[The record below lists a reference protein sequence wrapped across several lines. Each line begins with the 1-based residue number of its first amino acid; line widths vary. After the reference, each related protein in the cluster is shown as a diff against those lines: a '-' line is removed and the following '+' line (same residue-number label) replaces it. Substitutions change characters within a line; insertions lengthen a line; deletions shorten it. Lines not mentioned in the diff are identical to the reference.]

1 MIFNWPLY
9 RGNYDDGNFKMLVF
23 DAESVADVEIE
34 NVADLS
40 QHLKP
45 TSEYCNQHNSPS
57 TTVTN
62 TESTLIYRQLTASSA
77 SSSDATV

>member
-40 QHLKP
+40 QYLKP
-45 TSEYCNQHNSPS
+45 TS
-57 TTVTN
+57 
-62 TESTLIYRQLTASSA
+62 
-77 SSSDATV
+77 